1 MSTKRIVFFFDI
13 DNTLLDN
20 DRVTKDI
27 AKKLDTVVGETA
39 QKRYWEIF
47 EQLRREEGYADY
59 LAALQKFRFEDKF
72 DPKLIYLSLFLTDY
86 PFANRIFP
94 GALDVIDRAN
104 EWGQAVILSDGDVVF
119 QPRKAFRA
127 GLLDAVGG
135 RALIYVHKEEELAD
149 AEKRYPADHYVMFDD
164 KLRILEAMKKI
175 WGAKL
180 TTVFVK
186 QGHYAFEP
194 GVEEKY
200 ARADLTVDHIGEALK
215 FTRDELVLAAYH
227 S

>member
-1 MSTKRIVFFFDI
+1 MSNQRIVFFFDI

-47 EQLRREEGYADY
+47 EQLRKEEGYADY

-94 GALDVIDRAN
+94 SALDVIDRAN

-135 RALIYVHKEEELAD
+135 RALIYIHKEEELAD

-180 TTVFVK
+180 TTVFVR

-200 ARADLTVDHIGEALK
+200 AKADLTIDHIGDALN
-215 FTRDELVLAAYH
+215 FTRDQFILAAYH

>member
-1 MSTKRIVFFFDI
+1 MSHNRIVFFFDI

-27 AKKLDTVVGETA
+27 KTKLDTVVGETA

-47 EQLRREEGYADY
+47 EELRNQQGYADY

-94 GALDVIDRAN
+94 SALDVIDRAN

-135 RALIYVHKEEELAD
+135 RALIYVHKETELD
-149 AEKRYPADHYVMFDD
+149 DVEKRFPAEHYVMFDD
-164 KLRILEAMKKI
+164 KLRILEAMKKV

-200 ARADLTVDHIGEALK
+200 AKADITIDHIGEALTI
-215 FTRDELVLAAYH
+215 TREQFVLAAYQ

>member
-1 MSTKRIVFFFDI
+1 MNPKRIVFFFDI

-27 AKKLDTVVGETA
+27 KTKLDTVVGETA

-47 EQLRREEGYADY
+47 EELRNQQGYADY

-94 GALDVIDRAN
+94 AALDVIDRAN

-119 QPRKAFRA
+119 QPRKAFRS

-149 AEKRYPADHYVMFDD
+149 VEKRFPAEHYVMFDD

-194 GVEEKY
+194 GVETKY
-200 ARADLTVDHIGEALK
+200 APADLTIDHIGDALNL
-215 FTRDELVLAAYH
+215 TREEIVLAAYR
-227 S
+227 